1 MLRLSDAL
9 RLERPPHA
17 RSQKANSMGI
27 PQQDNAR
34 TDVKMSKPD
43 YAPLVTQQREY
54 FLSGAT
60 RPISWRKGQL
70 ETLKKM
76 LAENHDEL
84 CDALWND
91 LRRNVFDAD
100 LMDVASSEKE
110 ADHALKHLDAWMA
123 PERIHTPLV
132 LQPGH
137 VRVRRDPFGVALII
151 GAWNEPFML
160 LFHPLAA
167 ASAAGNTAV
176 LKPSEIAAACSA
188 AKLTP
193 KYFDPRAVAVV
204 EGAVPE
210 TTALLAEEW
219 DFIFFTGSPQ
229 VGKIVHQAAAKDL
242 TPCVLELGGKNPTI
256 VHSSANLKSAAN
268 SIAYGRYPNSGHIC
282 TAPDHVLVWP
292 DVKRCVRQADGCY
305 DPRVL
310 WRRAKIESGLWTGD
324 QRQELRSP
332 RRADEEREGDCRLP
346 ERRHRALYRADR
358 ARGRL
363 RGFADHAGGSV
374 RPDLPVL
381 EISSVEAVIQWVN
394 SRPSPLGLYVF
405 AEDSSVAERILGATR
420 SGDAVV
426 NDCALHPLIQELPL
440 GGAGNSG
447 MGKYH
452 GRWGFEAFTNARG
465 VVYHSARID
474 PRVRVIH
481 PTRSTRSSG
490 KSKAD

>member
-1 MLRLSDAL
+1 M
-9 RLERPPHA
+9 P
-17 RSQKANSMGI
+17 
-27 PQQDNAR
+27 
-34 TDVKMSKPD
+34 KPN
-43 YAPLVTQQREY
+43 YAPLVARQREY

-84 CDALWND
+84 CDALWKD

-123 PERIHTPLV
+123 PERVHTPLV
-132 LQPGH
+132 LEPGH

-167 ASAAGNTAV
+167 ALAAGNTAV
-176 LKPSEIAAACSA
+176 LKPSEIAVACSA
-188 AKLTP
+188 AAAKLTS
-193 KYFDPRAVAVV
+193 KYFDSRAVVVV

-210 TTALLAEEW
+210 TSALLEEKW

-229 VGKIVHQAAAKDL
+229 VGKIIHQAAAKNL

-256 VHSSANLKSAAN
+256 VHSSANLKAAAN
-268 SIAYGRYPNSGHIC
+268 RIAYGRYLNSGHIC

-292 DVKRCVRQADGCY
+292 DVKDAFVRHLAETIREFYGD
-305 DPRVL
+305 DPKSSPDYGRVINARNFDRL
-310 WRRAKIESGLWTGD
+310 VRLMGSGKAAVGGQSDAAERYIAPTVLVD
-324 QRQELRSP
+324 VSVDSPIMQEEVFGP
-332 RRADEEREGDCRLP
+332 I
-346 ERRHRALYRADR
+346 
-358 ARGRL
+358 
-363 RGFADHAGGSV
+363 
-374 RPDLPVL
+374 LPVL
-381 EISSVEAVIQWVN
+381 EISSVEAVVQWVN
-394 SRPSPLGLYVF
+394 SRPTPLGLYVF
-405 AEDSSVAERILGATR
+405 AQDASVAERILGATR

-426 NDCALHPLIQELPL
+426 NDCALHPLIQELPF
-440 GGAGNSG
+440 GGVGNSG

-465 VVYHSARID
+465 VLYHSASID
-474 PRVRVIH
+474 PAVRYPPYSKHTFERKIE
-481 PTRSTRSSG
+481 G
-490 KSKAD
+490 KLMP